1 MAPHRTL
8 PAGPLAA
15 GAAVLMLLSGCGT
28 LSFRRL
34 DFNDTESATIRRV
47 TLLPGGAGDVTV
59 HGIGPAGEVRIRRVV
74 RYQGNQP
81 PARYEIRGDELVLDS
96 DCGPRC
102 TVSYDVTVPEGVTVR
117 GESGSGNVNLS
128 RVGTVDVRLGS
139 GDVRLTG
146 ATGAVRVETGSG
158 NMEVDDL
165 RGAAT
170 LRTGSGDV
178 TGRRLAGQVDAEAR
192 SGNVTVELSAPAS
205 ARAHASS
212 GDVRLTVPAG
222 RYRVRADSGSGDTQ
236 VGIPDDPTATL
247 VIDVG
252 AGSGNVTVTAR

>member
-1 MAPHRTL
+1 MALHRAL
-8 PAGPLAA
+8 PVGSLAA
-15 GAAVLMLLSGCGT
+15 GIAALMVLSGCDN

-34 DFNDTESATIRRV
+34 DFDTTEAATIRRV

-59 HGIGPAGEVRIRRVV
+59 HGSGSAGEVRIRRVV
-74 RYQGNQP
+74 RYQGDQP

-96 DCGPRC
+96 DCGRRC
-102 TVSYDVTVPEGVTVR
+102 TVSYDLTVPAGVTVR
-117 GESGSGNVNLS
+117 GEGGSGNVNLT
-128 RVGTVDVRLGS
+128 RVGTVDVRVGS
-139 GDVRLTG
+139 GDVRVGG

-158 NMEVDDL
+158 NVDVEDL
-165 RGAAT
+165 RGAVI

-178 TGRRLAGQVDAEAR
+178 TGRGIAGQVDAEAG

-222 RYRVRADSGSGDTQ
+222 RYRVRAGGSGHPELGVT
-236 VGIPDDPTATL
+236 DDPTASM

-252 AGSGNVTVTAR
+252 AESGNVTVTAR